1 MDEGD
6 RNPLLPAS
14 LSPPGSSPGS
24 APGPIAVREVALVRQ
39 VKGLHRAAR
48 VFYENLLRYGTVT
61 LVGGR
66 WNFRGEPE
74 DAPQLHQDPDG
85 FVYPIRAV
93 LKAEIGGA
101 PCQIQLEPGFGE
113 ALNIQIRCAPTDLA
127 RVEAFLQAHLQEPV
141 IIQVPQPSIRGL
153 IRLLHH
159 LRRRAVMTRMEGPG
173 GSAPIFALHPSGHL
187 IPLKARIEAY
197 IDEAWISLDW
207 ENEWG
212 GKLTV
217 ETPASLMEE
226 IRVLLARTVGQ
237 RPRVRSSTSS
247 AAVDVGEVDWEDLGG
262 LETVRAEL
270 QTWIVEPLRN
280 PGVFQHL
287 RLQPPKGV
295 LLIGPPGTGKTTLA
309 RILARRSEAVFLV
322 LTPPDVFSMWYG
334 ESARRIAGVFAEARA
349 EAAQGRPVL
358 LFIDEIDGFCPRRE
372 GAHEETRRAFAQLC
386 TEMDGLAPLSGVIVV
401 GATNRPQDLDPALL
415 RPGRFDRK
423 IVIPLPDRK
432 ARMEIFRVHLRRRPL
447 DPAVSLEELVAK
459 TRGFSG
465 AEIAA
470 VCARAAYR
478 ALTAFASSQ
487 GIPISELKPD
497 IYPALR
503 IRREDL
509 LEAIRE
515 VRRER
520 QAARPR
526 PRRTKTPP

>member
-1 MDEGD
+1 M
-6 RNPLLPAS
+6 
-14 LSPPGSSPGS
+14 
-24 APGPIAVREVALVRQ
+24 
-39 VKGLHRAAR
+39 
-48 VFYENLLRYGTVT
+48 
-61 LVGGR
+61 
-66 WNFRGEPE
+66 
-74 DAPQLHQDPDG
+74 
-85 FVYPIRAV
+85 
-93 LKAEIGGA
+93 
-101 PCQIQLEPGFGE
+101 
-113 ALNIQIRCAPTDLA
+113 
-127 RVEAFLQAHLQEPV
+127 
-141 IIQVPQPSIRGL
+141 
-153 IRLLHH
+153 
-159 LRRRAVMTRMEGPG
+159 
-173 GSAPIFALHPSGHL
+173 
-187 IPLKARIEAY
+187 
-197 IDEAWISLDW
+197 
-207 ENEWG
+207 
-212 GKLTV
+212 
-217 ETPASLMEE
+217 
-226 IRVLLARTVGQ
+226 
-237 RPRVRSSTSS
+237 
-247 AAVDVGEVDWEDLGG
+247 
-262 LETVRAEL
+262 RAEL

-447 DPAVSLEELVAK
+447 DPAVSLKELAAK

-470 VCARAAYR
+470 VCARDAYR

>member
-1 MDEGD
+1 MSETEHAS
-6 RNPLLPAS
+6 LLPAS
-14 LSPPGSSPGS
+14 PS
-24 APGPIAVREVALVRQ
+24 APGPSPGAPSGAIAVREVALVRQ

-48 VFYENLLRYGTVT
+48 AFYESLLQHGTVT

-66 WNFRGEPE
+66 WNYRGEPE
-74 DAPQLHQDPDG
+74 DAPQLRQDPDG

-93 LKAEIGGA
+93 LKAEIDGA
-101 PCQIQLEPGFGE
+101 ACQIQLEPGFGE
-113 ALNIQIRCAPTDLA
+113 ALNVQIRCAPADLA

-141 IIQVPQPSIRGL
+141 IIKVPQPSIRGL
-153 IRLLHH
+153 IQLLDE
-159 LRRRAVMTRMEGPG
+159 LRRRATMTRIQGPE

-197 IDEAWISLDW
+197 INDAWISLDW
-207 ENEWG
+207 EEEWG

-217 ETPASLMEE
+217 EAPAALAEE
-226 IRVLLARTVGQ
+226 IRALLARTVGR
-237 RPRVRSSTSS
+237 RPRVRASSSS
-247 AAVDVGEVDWEDLGG
+247 AAVEVGEVDWGDLGG
-262 LETVRAEL
+262 LEAVRAEL
-270 QTWIVEPLRN
+270 QNWIIEPLRN

-287 RLQPPKGV
+287 SLQPPKGV

-309 RILARRSEAVFLV
+309 RILARRSEAIFLV
-322 LTPPDVFSMWYG
+322 LAPPDVFSMWYG
-334 ESARRIAGVFAEARA
+334 ESARRIAEVFAEARM
-349 EAAQGRPVL
+349 EAARGRPVL

-386 TEMDGLAPLSGVIVV
+386 TEMDGLAPLSGVIVL

-432 ARMEIFRVHLRRRPL
+432 ARVEIFRVHLRRRPL
-447 DPAVSLEELVAK
+447 DPAISLEELAAK

-478 ALTAFASSQ
+478 ALEAFAASQ
-487 GIPISELKPD
+487 GIPISELRPEV
-497 IYPALR
+497 YQNLR

-509 LEAIRE
+509 LKAIQE
-515 VRRER
+515 IRRER

-526 PRRTKTPP
+526 PQGEKASR